1 LLNDSLEERKMKFST
16 AFVLSAVMVALPSP
30 SLMVKAD
37 PCIIGTYELEFDGGC
52 NYATLLES
60 FKHKYQTMIKT
71 ADCANDAET
80 ELMLHLG
87 SPADPDAAARAL
99 CIPAWDN
106 AFSVPFE
113 DIARMPQAD
122 FEQRYYNGGT
132 DWNEEVE
139 TLYED
144 PLGERSN
151 ILRVDAQRVRQFYEQ
166 ESEHVRVDLPSY
178 DGSDLTNNFDP
189 STCSTQAVMCCWTT
203 DRQANDGNGNC
214 DDPYDLRCVDKDPSD
229 NTDLCYVDLDR
240 GNTSTGFDSFEGT
253 MVSNRSNHTSVFVSS
268 RAVCSDFTFS
278 PNSFC
283 AGLLTFLLRSTPETI
298 MMAKVPSIVMD
309 MPGPKTN
316 TTLRRVMRPTICFL

>member
-1 LLNDSLEERKMKFST
+1 MKFST
-16 AFVLSAVMVALPSP
+16 AVVLSAVMVALPSP

-52 NYATLLES
+52 DYATLLES

-80 ELMLHLG
+80 ELLLHLG
-87 SPADPDAAARAL
+87 SPADPAAAVRAL

-166 ESEHVRVDLPSY
+166 ESEHVRVGLPSY
-178 DGSDLTNNFDP
+178 NGSDLTNNFDP

-214 DDPYDLRCVDKDPSD
+214 DDPYDLKCVDKDPGD
-229 NTDLCYVDLDR
+229 NTDLCYVDLER
-240 GNTSTGFDSFEGT
+240 GNTSTEFDSFEGT
-253 MVSNRSNHTSVFVSS
+253 MVSNRSNYTSTCFISS
-268 RAVCSDFTFS
+268 RVAFLDFICS
-278 PNSFC
+278 PKLILC
-283 AGLLTFLLRSTPETI
+283 WSTYLP
-298 MMAKVPSIVMD
+298 
-309 MPGPKTN
+309 
-316 TTLRRVMRPTICFL
+316 LYL